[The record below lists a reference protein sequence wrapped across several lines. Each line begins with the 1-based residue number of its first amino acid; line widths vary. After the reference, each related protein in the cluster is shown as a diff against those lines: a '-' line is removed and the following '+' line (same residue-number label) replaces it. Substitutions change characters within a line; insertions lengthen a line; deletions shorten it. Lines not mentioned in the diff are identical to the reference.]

1 MFYYYYMTHHKEK
14 KKISFFFARYI
25 MWAVVIHWMKYNMST
40 FLPLDRPM
48 STWARPDFAVYPVL
62 LLVTS
67 GISGCQVRNP
77 AATSFYFLSR
87 PSSIYLHIII
97 CFLVFFWA
105 VCPFFVW
112 VHRKKTKGNPTERE
126 AEKQTKAI
134 DKNRACVS
142 AVSFSLYSRVYCTIS
157 YSHYVYTLSR
167 LQPILLLCI

>member
-1 MFYYYYMTHHKEK
+1 
-14 KKISFFFARYI
+14 

-142 AVSFSLYSRVYCTIS
+142 AVSFSLYRRVYCTIS